1 MSTAELIYEK
11 TKELPGRLQSEAL
24 NFVEYLSRRPGA
36 QAEADAWRQLL
47 RATQDL
53 PASRE
58 ITDEEI
64 TAEIAAY
71 RAGQ

>member
-24 NFVEYLSRRPGA
+24 SFVEYLSRRRVA
-36 QAEADAWRQLL
+36 QAEADEWQRLM
-47 RATQDL
+47 RDTQGL
-53 PASRE
+53 STSRRL
-58 ITDEEI
+58 TDDDI
-64 TAEIAAY
+64 AAEIAAY